1 MRILV
6 SRSVLRPSALALAA
20 FLAAGCNSKDAE
32 KCTQGL
38 TVTRQA
44 LAAENFDS
52 AKQWRT
58 YAYAQCEDQGAL
70 AALDKEISER
80 EAAVVL
86 RKETEA
92 KKKAETALLLKGFA
106 DFVAQN
112 RAAPD
117 RASAAPVCD
126 PPPAG
131 APSAKPG
138 EESKDRFCTA
148 TRQLGAYAVQVR
160 FWQADPQAFRFSVKP
175 EDPATCDA
183 LGPATVSKTWEV
195 PAVTGASV
203 KRERCDLGGP
213 LSGLHA
219 VVSQAARAEVSVFSP
234 QYLDREP
241 GMKTILS
248 GP

>member
-6 SRSVLRPSALALAA
+6 SRVLRPSALALVA
-20 FLAAGCNSKDAE
+20 FVVAGCSGKDAE
-32 KCTQGL
+32 KCAQGL
-38 TVTRQA
+38 SVTRQA

-70 AALDKEISER
+70 ASLDKEISER
-80 EAAVVL
+80 ETAVTA
-86 RKETEA
+86 RKDAEA
-92 KKKAETALLLKGFA
+92 KKKAESAALLKAFA
-106 DFVAQN
+106 DFVGQN

-126 PPPAG
+126 PPPA
-131 APSAKPG
+131 APAAKPG

-148 TRQLGAYAVQVR
+148 TRQLGNYTVQVR

-175 EDPATCDA
+175 EDPASCEA

-203 KRERCDLGGP
+203 KRDRCDLGGS

-234 QYLDREP
+234 QYLDRDP

>member
-6 SRSVLRPSALALAA
+6 SRVLRPSVLALTVFAVT
-20 FLAAGCNSKDAE
+20 GCNGKNAE
-32 KCTQGL
+32 KCTEAL
-38 TVTRQA
+38 SVTRQA
-44 LAAENFDS
+44 LGLENFDS
-52 AKQWRT
+52 AKQWRAR
-58 YAYAQCEDQGAL
+58 AYAQCEDQGAL

-80 EAAVVL
+80 ETAVTA
-86 RKETEA
+86 RKDAEA
-92 KKKAETALLLKGFA
+92 KKKAETAALMKAFA

-126 PPPAG
+126 PLPAG
-131 APSAKPG
+131 APAAKPG

-148 TRQLGAYAVQVR
+148 TRQLGNYTVQVR

-175 EDPATCDA
+175 EDPASCDA
-183 LGPATVSKTWEV
+183 LGPATISKTWEV
-195 PAVTGASV
+195 PAVTGAGV
-203 KRERCDLGGP
+203 KRDRCDLGGP

-234 QYLDREP
+234 QYLDRDP
-241 GMKTILS
+241 GMKAILS

>member
-1 MRILV
+1 MRTLV
-6 SRSVLRPSALALAA
+6 SRSVLSPSALALAA
-20 FLAAGCNSKDAE
+20 SLLVGCNAKDAE

-38 TVTRQA
+38 SVTRQA
-44 LAAENFDS
+44 LAVENFDS

-80 EAAVVL
+80 EAAVL
-86 RKETEA
+86 ARKDAEA
-92 KKKAETALLLKGFA
+92 KKKAETASLLKGFA

-131 APSAKPG
+131 APAPKPG

-148 TRQLGAYAVQVR
+148 TRQLGTYTVQVR

-175 EDPATCDA
+175 EDPASCDA
-183 LGPATVSKTWEV
+183 LGPATVSKSWEV
-195 PAVTGASV
+195 PAVNGSQV
-203 KRERCDLGGP
+203 KRDRCDLGGP

-234 QYLDREP
+234 QYLERDP